1 MKIDCV
7 LTSCNLN
14 KKYTDFI
21 PLFIK
26 SWEKTHPTIDIKIVL
41 ICDEIPTYLDN
52 WKKYI
57 IQFKEIK
64 NIYSSFISQ
73 YIRILYPALLNYK
86 NGIIISDIDML
97 PMNNKYYIDN
107 IKKYDDNK
115 FITYRNRRLE
125 HKNLVICYNC
135 ALSKTWATIFKIKSI
150 DDIINHIKDI
160 YKDLNYEDGRLK
172 KGWYTD
178 QLQLYKFVMDWNK
191 KSKNHIILED
201 KKTNFNRLCRKTK
214 FTLTKEITNN
224 IKNGNY
230 SEYHAYSPYDEY
242 KEINDNILEIILN
255 N

>member
-1 MKIDCV
+1 M
-7 LTSCNLN
+7 
-14 KKYTDFI
+14 
-21 PLFIK
+21 
-26 SWEKTHPTIDIKIVL
+26 KTHHTIDIKIVL
-41 ICDEIPTYLDN
+41 ICDEIQSYLDN

-135 ALSKTWATIFKIKSI
+135 ALSKTWASIFKIKSI
-150 DDIINHIKDI
+150 DDIINYKDI
-160 YKDLNYEDGRLK
+160 YKDLNMKVKIK
-172 KGWYTD
+172 KDLYLIRRYIN
-178 QLQLYKFVMDWNK
+178 LQWIKT
-191 KSKNHIILED
+191 KSKMYYFED
-201 KKTNFNRLCRKTK
+201 KRPILM
-214 FTLTKEITNN
+214 IV
-224 IKNGNY
+224 KN
-230 SEYHAYSPYDEY
+230 
-242 KEINDNILEIILN
+242 
-255 N
+255 